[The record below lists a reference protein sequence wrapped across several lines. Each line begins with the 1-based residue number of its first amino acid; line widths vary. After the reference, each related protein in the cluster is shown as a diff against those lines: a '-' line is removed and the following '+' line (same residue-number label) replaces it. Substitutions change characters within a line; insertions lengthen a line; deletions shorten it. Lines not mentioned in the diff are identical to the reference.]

1 MDPATNPF
9 KANIKLSGQ
18 KVLPDQYD
26 TQYKLTMDRKEIPIP
41 EKHEIPGL
49 YNASTIK
56 LGDDF
61 SNKMVSE
68 HQDK

>member
-1 MDPATNPF
+1 
-9 KANIKLSGQ
+9 
-18 KVLPDQYD
+18 
-26 TQYKLTMDRKEIPIP
+26 MDRKEIPIP

-68 HQDK
+68 H